1 MKPKN
6 CVSYEIDVI
15 FSDFSWLKV
24 FLWILVLRQNIELR
38 DENADLKAKLD
49 EVTKDKN
56 NAEERIHLLEAER

>member
-1 MKPKN
+1 MKLMW
-6 CVSYEIDVI
+6 S
-15 FSDFSWLKV
+15 FLV
-24 FLWILVLRQNIELR
+24 FLNLVYLWILVLRQNLELR